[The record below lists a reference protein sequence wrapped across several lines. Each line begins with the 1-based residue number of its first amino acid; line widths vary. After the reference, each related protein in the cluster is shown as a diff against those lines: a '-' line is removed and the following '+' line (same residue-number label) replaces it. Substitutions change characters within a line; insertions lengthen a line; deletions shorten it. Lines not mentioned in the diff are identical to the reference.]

1 MMKPTQ
7 KQIEQAFER
16 GIKPGAVI
24 RCASG
29 NGTTGVVC
37 PCEDWWVG
45 VLGSLYCSEEVA
57 AWYGGRYATVLA
69 PALEEQRDTL
79 QPGDA
84 VLCGPSMR
92 AAIKEIAE
100 KKGVYGGDASCQ
112 RGMWVVP
119 MGNMLEGKI
128 HSFPDLGSDM
138 NIIPLHEFIRRL
150 VNTPV
155 KEQTPEEKLE
165 EAVELINELCSSSY
179 AFVKNE
185 NTSRKRIFDKAQAFL
200 KKIER

>member
-1 MMKPTQ
+1 MKPTQ

-29 NGTTGVVC
+29 DGAADVVS

-45 VLGSLYCSEEVA
+45 GLDSLYCSEDVL

-69 PALEEQRDTL
+69 PAPEEQRDTL
-79 QPGDA
+79 RPKYSGEKSREFWDIVNALAGVEQSELYRLGVDLQNLEEH
-84 VLCGPSMR
+84 VL
-92 AAIKEIAE
+92 K
-100 KKGVYGGDASCQ
+100 
-112 RGMWVVP
+112 
-119 MGNMLEGKI
+119 
-128 HSFPDLGSDM
+128 
-138 NIIPLHEFIRRL
+138 RL
-150 VNTPV
+150 NEVTPYPV
-155 KEQTPEEKLE
+155 KERTPEEKLE